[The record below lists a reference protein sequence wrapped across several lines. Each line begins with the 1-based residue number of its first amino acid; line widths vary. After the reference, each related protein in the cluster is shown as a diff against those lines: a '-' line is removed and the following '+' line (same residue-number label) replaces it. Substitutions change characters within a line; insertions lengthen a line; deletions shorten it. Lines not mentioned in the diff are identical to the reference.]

1 MQLQN
6 RLDIMMI
13 STVVELP
20 EVSTVIALPETLHD
34 RAVEFVESHR
44 GWDYDRMM
52 AAALILFLAQQK
64 PC

>member
-1 MQLQN
+1 
-6 RLDIMMI
+6 MMI